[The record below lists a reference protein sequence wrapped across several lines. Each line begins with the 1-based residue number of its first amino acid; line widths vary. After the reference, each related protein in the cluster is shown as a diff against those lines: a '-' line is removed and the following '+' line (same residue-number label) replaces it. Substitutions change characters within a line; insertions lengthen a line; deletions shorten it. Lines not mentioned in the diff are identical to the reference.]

1 MPGGRWSDLVR
12 AAALLATVAVV
23 TFGALTW
30 IAGAGLGWINALSA
44 PGSVQSYLSIS
55 TTLAVGAGRI
65 GMLLGLGDHTAGTI
79 AVMQP
84 LGTAVGAAL
93 ALFVMWRCWQRHL
106 EPIQGLGI
114 ALGAFV
120 LLSPVI
126 QPWYLLW
133 AALPLAASTSFS
145 GYRRATVWL
154 TAIFAVIIMPNG
166 ATIPVFTIVQAV
178 VVAGLVVGGVWLW
191 LRRSGLPETHPIAG
205 GIVHPV
211 ASARGPKTPGPESR
225 SPVIGAAGAVIGTGD
240 AVIGVPPGSTDTT
253 QIAPD
258 PYSREA

>member
-1 MPGGRWSDLVR
+1 
-12 AAALLATVAVV
+12 
-23 TFGALTW
+23 
-30 IAGAGLGWINALSA
+30 
-44 PGSVQSYLSIS
+44 
-55 TTLAVGAGRI
+55 
-65 GMLLGLGDHTAGTI
+65 
-79 AVMQP
+79 MQP
-84 LGTAVGAAL
+84 LGTLVGAAL
-93 ALFVMWRCWQRHL
+93 AILVMWRCWQRHL

-178 VVAGLVVGGVWLW
+178 LVAAMVVGGVVLW
-191 LRRSGLPETHPIAG
+191 LRRSGLPQAHPLAG

-211 ASARGPKTPGPESR
+211 ASIRVPETPGVGTANTR
-225 SPVIGAAGAVIGTGD
+225 IGTEGAVIGVAPDG
-240 AVIGVPPGSTDTT
+240 ADTT
-253 QIAPD
+253 RDAPD

>member
-1 MPGGRWSDLVR
+1 
-12 AAALLATVAVV
+12 
-23 TFGALTW
+23 
-30 IAGAGLGWINALSA
+30 
-44 PGSVQSYLSIS
+44 
-55 TTLAVGAGRI
+55 
-65 GMLLGLGDHTAGTI
+65 
-79 AVMQP
+79 
-84 LGTAVGAAL
+84 
-93 ALFVMWRCWQRHL
+93 MWRCWQRQL

-178 VVAGLVVGGVWLW
+178 VVAAMVVGGVL
-191 LRRSGLPETHPIAG
+191 LAACADRAC
-205 GIVHPV
+205 
-211 ASARGPKTPGPESR
+211 R
-225 SPVIGAAGAVIGTGD
+225 SPIHRPADSFIRW
-240 AVIGVPPGSTDTT
+240 PHPR
-253 QIAPD
+253 QQ
-258 PYSREA
+258 

>member
-1 MPGGRWSDLVR
+1 
-12 AAALLATVAVV
+12 
-23 TFGALTW
+23 
-30 IAGAGLGWINALSA
+30 
-44 PGSVQSYLSIS
+44 
-55 TTLAVGAGRI
+55 
-65 GMLLGLGDHTAGTI
+65 
-79 AVMQP
+79 
-84 LGTAVGAAL
+84 
-93 ALFVMWRCWQRHL
+93 MWRCWQRHL

-154 TAIFAVIIMPNG
+154 TAVFAVIIMPNG

-178 VVAGLVVGGVWLW
+178 VVAAIVVCGVLLL
-191 LRRSGLPETHPIAG
+191 LRRSGLPQSHPPAG
-205 GIVHPV
+205 GLVHPV
-211 ASARGPKTPGPESR
+211 AG
-225 SPVIGAAGAVIGTGD
+225 SPTT
-240 AVIGVPPGSTDTT
+240 VIGVPPSSSNATDDVR
-253 QIAPD
+253 D

>member
-1 MPGGRWSDLVR
+1 
-12 AAALLATVAVV
+12 
-23 TFGALTW
+23 
-30 IAGAGLGWINALSA
+30 
-44 PGSVQSYLSIS
+44 VQSYLSIS
-55 TTLAVGAGRI
+55 TSLAVGAGQI
-65 GMLLGLGDHTAGTI
+65 GVLLGLGDHTAGTI

-84 LGTAVGAAL
+84 FGTLVGAAL
-93 ALFVMWRCWQRHL
+93 AILVMWRCWQRHL

-133 AALPLAASTSFS
+133 AALPLAVSTSFS

-178 VVAGLVVGGVWLW
+178 LVAAMVVGGVLLW
-191 LRRSGLPETHPIAG
+191 LRRSGLPQTHPLAG

-211 ASARGPKTPGPESR
+211 ASVRVQETQTAETANTRMA
-225 SPVIGAAGAVIGTGD
+225 IGD
-240 AVIGVPPGSTDTT
+240 AVIGVAPDGADPTRS
-253 QIAPD
+253 APD